1 MTPTALFLI
10 GLLTGG
16 LTTTGTLWAISAAG
30 KDNTAEVIKG
40 QADIIS
46 EVGKVSDKVAQGQ
59 LDIQRNL
66 TAPDLIEYACSKEG
80 LAADPLVCREM
91 FCRMQQRGLDSKTGD
106 ECEEITNVINS
117 LVILKAC
124 HGRKDG
130 EYNACIRIF
139 EKRK

>member
-1 MTPTALFLI
+1 MTTLSIILISAL
-10 GLLTGG
+10 GGG
-16 LTTTGTLWAISAAG
+16 LVTAG
-30 KDNTAEVIKG
+30 GIIALDRSKVDLGEVFKG

-46 EVGKVSDKVAQGQ
+46 QVGKVSDQVAQGQ
-59 LDIQRNL
+59 LDVQRNL

-80 LAADPLVCREM
+80 LEANPLVCREM

-117 LVILKAC
+117 LEILKAC
-124 HGRKDG
+124 DGRKDG
-130 EYNACIRIF
+130 EYTAFIRIF